1 MKNQSKYE
9 TFICVF
15 CLIILCKSK
24 YVISICWQPQS
35 ILEVSDLVVCI
46 MTFLI
51 WLDFTNILLLYLRSQ
66 KNWRENFFKVP
77 IPPLYSTYSH
87 ECEWPYTNYLVTLWT
102 KVSKNYKIQSVLF
115 VHGPMKF
122 YYTIWIFIL
131 WYHNLK
137 YILSKKILKHIYL
150 L

>member
-9 TFICVF
+9 TFICGF

-35 ILEVSDLVVCI
+35 VLEVSDLVVCI

-51 WLDFTNILLLYLRSQ
+51 WLYFNNILLLYFRSQ
-66 KNWRENFFKVP
+66 KNLP

-115 VHGPMKF
+115 VYGPMKF
-122 YYTIWIFIL
+122 YYTMFFNMLVIFFPP
-131 WYHNLK
+131 
-137 YILSKKILKHIYL
+137 HICL
-150 L
+150 VLFFMPFVCFWW